1 MQDNW
6 SNLDKLKLFPW
17 VGHANRQNYEIVTI
31 FNEEKKGELLPFIQ
45 LGDYISH
52 FFILIWNA

>member
-1 MQDNW
+1 MEC
-6 SNLDKLKLFPW
+6 L
-17 VGHANRQNYEIVTI
+17 IVTI
-31 FNEEKKGELLPFIQ
+31 WRYAYHTFLPFNEEKKGELLPFIQ